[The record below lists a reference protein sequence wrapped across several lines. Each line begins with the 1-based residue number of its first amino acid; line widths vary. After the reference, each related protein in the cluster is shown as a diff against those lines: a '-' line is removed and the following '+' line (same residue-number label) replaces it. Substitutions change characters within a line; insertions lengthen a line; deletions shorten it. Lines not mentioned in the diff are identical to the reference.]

1 MRAILFA
8 LLLLAPRAAAARP
21 ELFIYGNEVLSDY
34 TYRAVAALDDFD
46 VVGPELAG
54 LVERRV
60 QRYLESAGYEL
71 ARVAVRA
78 RDGGLE
84 LAVDE
89 GRLERIVFPGQ
100 DALRALGMQF
110 ALDLPHNVFN
120 RKAIEEQIPR
130 LAERFGV
137 EVTNFEVREVEV
149 NPDQGLALNKLTR
162 LDEFL
167 RLPAASRYDLYI
179 FATREELPKGFDFEA
194 EFQDPDGLKAR
205 ILYRWASTILERDRL
220 EVFPE
225 VGLRLQ
231 DVFQDGQGRRFF
243 SRAGASVRWLSPPL
257 GGNEIRPFVWPRF
270 LYISRQRRDLGIRRY
285 DFVEAE
291 PTLGIKIPIVPQ
303 FEIRLVTG
311 LQYRDLLGLAESDD
325 PRPRAN
331 PFDEARALFEAKL
344 RLRIGLSEMRIARR
358 HHIDLSARLLSTF
371 SERELFHG
379 QVVYQKAFGIGYD
392 DFRIR
397 LDAESLFGTVVFTDE
412 IRVGDHLRGLYGDTF
427 YTSRIATLRLEYA
440 FSIVREVFKLGVFHD
455 GAVFEGVDRGTG
467 GTFTRVANSFGPGAH
482 TVIFDAFRLSIYG
495 AFGFM
500 SNGGPTEAGVFVEVD
515 QLF

>member
-1 MRAILFA
+1 MRAAFFM
-8 LLLLAPRAAAARP
+8 LLLLGPMTASARP
-21 ELFIYGNEVLSDY
+21 KLVVYGNEVLSDY
-34 TYRAVAALDDFD
+34 TYRAIAALDDFD
-46 VVGPELAG
+46 VASPELAG

-60 QRYLESAGYEL
+60 QRYLESSGYQL
-71 ARVAVRA
+71 ARVAVRV

-110 ALDLPHNVFN
+110 ALDLPENIYN
-120 RKAIEEQIPR
+120 RQAIEEQIPK
-130 LAERFGV
+130 LEERFGV
-137 EVTNFEVREVEV
+137 EVTDFQVREIEV
-149 NPDQGLALNKLTR
+149 DPEQGLALNKLTR

-167 RLPAASRYDLYI
+167 RLPAPSRYELYV

-194 EFQDPDGLKAR
+194 EFQDPDGLRAWV
-205 ILYRWASTILERDRL
+205 LYRWASAILEEDRL

-225 VGLRLQ
+225 IGL
-231 DVFQDGQGRRFF
+231 
-243 SRAGASVRWLSPPL
+243 
-257 GGNEIRPFVWPRF
+257 RPFVWPRF
-270 LYISRQRRDLGIRRY
+270 LFISRQRRDLGIRRY

-291 PTLGIKIPIVPQ
+291 PTIGVRVPIAPQ
-303 FEIRLVTG
+303 LEVRLVTG
-311 LQYRDLLGLAESDD
+311 LQYRNLLGLAETDSPL
-325 PRPRAN
+325 PRSN
-331 PFDEARALFEAKL
+331 PIDEARALFEAKL
-344 RLRIGLSEMRIARR
+344 RLRFGLSELRIARR
-358 HHIDLSARLLSTF
+358 HHIDVSARLLSTF

-379 QVVYQKAFGIGYD
+379 RAVYQKAFGLGYD

-440 FSIVREVFKLGVFHD
+440 FSIVREIFKLGVFHD
-455 GAVFEGVDRGTG
+455 GSVFEGVDRATG
-467 GTFTRVANSFGPGAH
+467 ETFTRFANSFGPGAH
-482 TVIFDAFRLSIYG
+482 TVIFGAFRLSLYG

-500 SNGGPTEAGVFVEVD
+500 SNGGPTEAGVFLEID